1 MRKDLN
7 IRKLKSFLLWR
18 SLGIRLGAFFLAVFL
33 WLFVVS
39 ENEYTLTVEIP
50 IEARNLPAKHAL
62 KEEVPEFA
70 KVNLKG
76 TGRGLFK
83 TIVLKTF
90 IRDFKLIL
98 DLERISEEYVFI
110 LNEYFERYPQ
120 KVVIPSNFEVSYVEV
135 VYPSSINIILDEYKE
150 KNINVISDIFINPA
164 PGYTLVGKPIIK
176 PEKIK
181 IAGSRDIVQVVNS
194 VKTKSDSLLSQIKDV
209 SMMVELSSIRGQLI
223 EYTPRTVFFEQ
234 KIQSISER
242 IISEIPVKIINS
254 NDDFRSFVS
263 PQTVSLTVIG
273 GTEFIASLE
282 ANDIIITVDFY
293 DWKPQ
298 QQFYTIDVSVPN
310 DVIKWMDLSPQN
322 IELIV
327 TRRSD

>member
-39 ENEYTLTVEIP
+39 ENEYTLTVEMP

-135 VYPSSINIILDEYKE
+135 VYPSSINISLDEYKE
-150 KNINVISDIFINPA
+150 KNINVISDIFIKPA
-164 PGYTLVGKPIIK
+164 PGYTLVGKPEIK

-181 IAGSRDIVQVVNS
+181 IAGSRDIVQVVNN
-194 VKTKSDSLLSQIKDV
+194 VKTKSDSLFNQIKDI

-223 EYTPRTVFFEQ
+223 EYTPRTVLFEQ

-242 IISEIPVKIINS
+242 IISEIPVEIINS

-273 GTEFIASLE
+273 GTEFIANLE

-293 DWKPQ
+293 DWNPQ
-298 QQFYTIDVSVPN
+298 QQFYSIDVSVPN